1 MTKASAKRALKNGSA
16 ATWKDEKDG
25 KTKRMDKTKADRM
38 HGEYLTL
45 PDMRKARH
53 LSQVRLAEATGAHQA
68 TVVKCE
74 RQSDHLPSTLTSY
87 VRAMG
92 GRAMGGEIK
101 LMVEFPATAPV
112 VLEGL
117 GRDGGA
123 ASGSSCYPPG
133 SNPIHGKSPGPSA

>member
-1 MTKASAKRALKNGSA
+1 LTKALAKRALKNGSA

-53 LSQVRLAEATGAHQA
+53 LSQVQLAETTGAHQA

-92 GRAMGGEIK
+92 AVRW
-101 LMVEFPATAPV
+101 
-112 VLEGL
+112 
-117 GRDGGA
+117 GA
-123 ASGSSCYPPG
+123 RSS
-133 SNPIHGKSPGPSA
+133 